1 MTDELNISY
10 LDTTKNGMKYWSVR
24 TITREDL
31 GVIKQDRRGKIIYLP
46 TTNSVLNAS
55 RLHELFA
62 FIISLK

>member
-10 LDTTKNGMKYWSVR
+10 LETTKNGMKYWTVR

-31 GVIKQDRRGKIIYLP
+31 GIIKQDSRGKIIYVPAL
-46 TTNSVLNAS
+46 NSVLNAS